1 MLTVRIEPFSAADL
15 PAVAAIEAQTPGHW
29 TAAQLAAELERAGGW
44 YFVARRDNGEV
55 VGYLCGYTVADEAEI
70 LKLAVTVSC
79 RRQGVAAQLL
89 EYALAGLAA
98 QGVSRVFLELRAG
111 NQPARKL
118 YEKIGFGHS
127 GMRKGYYRN
136 PLEDALLMAKPLSG
150 GESLEEHP

>member
-1 MLTVRIEPFSAADL
+1 MLPVRIEPFSVADL
-15 PAVAAIEAQTPGHW
+15 AAVAAIESQTPGHW

-44 YFVARRDNGEV
+44 QYVARLEEKV
-55 VGYLCGYTVADEAEI
+55 VGYLCGYTVAGEAEI

-98 QGVSRVFLELRAG
+98 QGVRRVFLELRAS

-136 PLEDALLMAKPLSG
+136 PLEDALLMVKPLSG

>member
-1 MLTVRIEPFSAADL
+1 MFPVRIEPFSAADL
-15 PAVAAIEAQTPGHW
+15 PAVAAIEAETPGAW
-29 TAAQLAAELERAGGW
+29 SAAQLAAELERTGGW
-44 YFVARRDNGEV
+44 QYVAWHEDGSV